1 MVKLSEKKK
10 KDLLR
15 DKVLKHAN
23 KKEPSFPIL
32 IKGLESYDDEWNF
45 QMAAHLLRR
54 TTIGPTIEEINQSVS
69 DGLDVTISKLLDQSP
84 VSFDPPINYLDDED
98 NDCKEP
104 CHRSQPLKLSQEGQN
119 RFGQH
124 CLGQTT
130 FVQMEEHLG

>member
-54 TTIGPTIEEINQSVS
+54 TTIGPTIEEINQSVM
-69 DGLDVTISKLLDQSP
+69 D
-84 VSFDPPINYLDDED
+84 
-98 NDCKEP
+98 
-104 CHRSQPLKLSQEGQN
+104 
-119 RFGQH
+119 
-124 CLGQTT
+124 
-130 FVQMEEHLG
+130 